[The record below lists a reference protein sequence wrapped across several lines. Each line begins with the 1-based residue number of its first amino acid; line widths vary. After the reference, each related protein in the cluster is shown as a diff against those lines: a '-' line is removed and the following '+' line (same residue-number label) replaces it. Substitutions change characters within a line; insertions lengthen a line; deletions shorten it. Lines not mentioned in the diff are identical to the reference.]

1 MEFCDGPMSEL
12 LQYTSRS
19 DRSIVPSRR
28 EEGCSMKWP
37 LSCDIPIGP
46 VWHKCSSAD
55 TLLVATFPVY
65 FLPQTGRDFK
75 KQESRAGN
83 ISESVG
89 SHFSGV
95 TFGERTTG
103 NGFGNFKICL
113 LPPKLV
119 LDTGRSAGGHLSVG
133 GGSTKAKRRPK
144 VWSKVVF
151 PGQCE
156 GQPFVD
162 HTSK

>member
-1 MEFCDGPMSEL
+1 M
-12 LQYTSRS
+12 
-19 DRSIVPSRR
+19 
-28 EEGCSMKWP
+28 
-37 LSCDIPIGP
+37 
-46 VWHKCSSAD
+46 
-55 TLLVATFPVY
+55 
-65 FLPQTGRDFK
+65 PQTGRDFK

-95 TFGERTTG
+95 TLVKEPPGMGSAVSRYA
-103 NGFGNFKICL
+103 
-113 LPPKLV
+113 PKLV
-119 LDTGRSAGGHLSVG
+119 LDTGRSAGGHLSAG